1 MGNFFLTI
9 SDFFKYFCEMH
20 FVYLDIFTV
29 VLFFFFP
36 FDMEAGRLPITV
48 FKSML
53 FLLQRKGGIEKAC
66 NNLMFIKKY
75 IKIHWCP
82 FVYLPLVEPHV
93 EDSTRNGCW
102 SRIFLTSPMG
112 QGDKRWSW
120 THSHGMARMIGHAPN
135 RINAAN
141 NLLPQRIHRYLARR
155 HTEFVICNV
164 MAAQNWKM
172 HSWSRTLTHTF
183 TSKERNII
191 IVWHDP
197 LCRYLAVHHV
207 LGFRAEW
214 GSDQWGS
221 ARSTCRG
228 SIRSEESECGEGRR
242 VSNGRNHMRPYGF
255 CHCLGWTAYSA
266 AA

>member
-29 VLFFFFP
+29 VLFFSSLLTGKQ
-36 FDMEAGRLPITV
+36 EGC
-48 FKSML
+48 
-53 FLLQRKGGIEKAC
+53 LLQCPKVCSFCCKETVGLRRSAIILC
-66 NNLMFIKKY
+66 LKKY

-102 SRIFLTSPMG
+102 SRIFLTSPKG

-120 THSHGMARMIGHAPN
+120 THGMARMIGQAPN

-141 NLLPQRIHRYLARR
+141 NFLPQRIHRYLARR

-183 TSKERNII
+183 TRREKTLLLFDTIPCVGILQSTM
-191 IVWHDP
+191 
-197 LCRYLAVHHV
+197 YLA
-207 LGFRAEW
+207 FERW

-255 CHCLGWTAYSA
+255 FHYLEWTAYSGA
-266 AA
+266 A